1 MMRSASPAAPSPAP
15 LSQLSARPELM
26 AALTPDEMYC
36 ISGEA
41 LASIQLSALRMR
53 FADLVGRISVLGRLA
68 EEQRIRTI
76 ERIEDAAR
84 LLFPHSFYKSYPLT
98 LIDNSRFDRLTR
110 WLGGLTSLDLSGFDA
125 SGCQTIDDWIQALDA
140 GTQVR
145 VVHSS
150 GTSGKLSFLPRGT
163 PEIDAMAAAWPHG
176 YAGFGD
182 EPNNPLKGIENVP
195 VLLPNFRR
203 GGLGPVRM
211 IDGLVRSIYGGRED
225 MIVALHPGRMSADML
240 SLGGRLRAAEAKG
253 ERGALQLPT
262 QLLARREA
270 FLKEL
275 SEAPARRSAFFARV
289 AEEFRGRRVVLLGN
303 WAQHYD
309 IASEALKKGISK
321 VFSPDSLL
329 MIVGG
334 LKGRKLPDD
343 YKDVISSYL
352 GIETL
357 RAGYGMSESV
367 ALHPACPQGN
377 HHLQPFIVPFVL
389 DPQSGAPLPRTGT
402 QQGRYGFVD
411 LLAQTHWGGFL
422 SGDAVTLSWGDAQP
436 CACGRS
442 GPYVHAEIRRYTDIE
457 GGDDK
462 VTCAGAPEAH
472 DKALSFLNGLA

>member
-1 MMRSASPAAPSPAP
+1 VELRTRLAPPD
-15 LSQLSARPELM
+15 LSARPELM
-26 AALTPDEMYC
+26 AALTPDEMYSM
-36 ISGEA
+36 SGGTV
-41 LASIQLSALRMR
+41 ASIQLAALRKR
-53 FADLVGRISVLGRLA
+53 FGDLVGKIGVLARLA
-68 EEQRIRTI
+68 EEQRISAI
-76 ERIEDAAR
+76 ENIEDAAP
-84 LLFPHSFYKSYPLT
+84 LLFPHSFYKSYPLM
-98 LIDNSRFDRLTR
+98 LIDNNRFDRLTR
-110 WLGGLTSLDLSGFDA
+110 WLGGLTCFDLSTFDA
-125 SGCQTIDDWIQALDA
+125 SACKTIDDWIQALDVE
-140 GTQVR
+140 TDVH

-163 PEIDAMAAAWPHG
+163 PEIDAMAEAWPRG
-176 YAGFGD
+176 YTGFRD
-182 EPNNPLKGIENVP
+182 EPNNPLPGIENVC
-195 VLLPNFRR
+195 VLLPGFRR

-211 IDGLVRSIYGGRED
+211 LDGVVRRIYGGREH

-240 SLGGRLRAAEAKG
+240 SLGGRIRAAEAKG
-253 ERGALQLPT
+253 ERGVHELPP
-262 QLLARREA
+262 QLLARREV
-270 FLKEL
+270 FLKEQ

-309 IASEALKKGISK
+309 IASEALKKGIAN

-343 YKDVISSYL
+343 YRDVIKSYL
-352 GIETL
+352 GIEYL

-367 ALHPACPQGN
+367 ALHPACPRGN
-377 HHLQPFIVPFVL
+377 YHLQPFIVTFVL
-389 DPQSGAPLPRTGT
+389 DPASGVPLPRTGT
-402 QQGRYGFVD
+402 QRGRYGFVD

-422 SGDAVTLSWGDAQP
+422 SGDAVALSWGDTEP

-442 GPYVHAEIRRYTDIE
+442 GPYVHCEIRRYGEIE

-472 DKALSFLNGLA
+472 DKALSFLNELG

>member
-1 MMRSASPAAPSPAP
+1 
-15 LSQLSARPELM
+15 M
-26 AALTPDEMYC
+26 AALTPDEMY
-36 ISGEA
+36 SMSREA
-41 LASIQLSALRMR
+41 VASIQLAALRMR
-53 FADLVGRISVLGRLA
+53 FSDLVGRIGVLGRLA
-68 EEQRIRTI
+68 EEQRIGAI
-76 ERIEDAAR
+76 ESIEDAAT

-98 LIDNSRFDRLTR
+98 LIDHRRFDRLTR
-110 WLGGLTSLDLSGFDA
+110 WLGGLTSFDLSTFDA
-125 SGCQTIDDWIQALDA
+125 SGCRTIDDWIQALDA
-140 GTQVR
+140 ETDVH

-163 PEIDAMAAAWPHG
+163 PEIDAMAAAWPRG
-176 YAGFGD
+176 YTGFGN
-182 EPNNPLKGIENVP
+182 EPNNPLPGIENVP

-211 IDGLVRSIYGGRED
+211 LDGVVRRIYGGREN

-240 SLGGRLRAAEAKG
+240 SLGGRIRAAEAKG
-253 ERGALQLPT
+253 ERGALELPP
-262 QLLARREA
+262 QLLARREV
-270 FLKEL
+270 FLRGQ

-309 IASEALKKGISK
+309 IASEALKKGIAN

-334 LKGRKLPDD
+334 MKGRRLPDD
-343 YKDVISSYL
+343 YEDVIKSYL
-352 GIETL
+352 GIESL

-367 ALHPACPQGN
+367 ALHPACPQSN
-377 HHLQPFIVPFVL
+377 YHLQPFIVPFVL
-389 DPQSGAPLPRTGT
+389 DAQSGAPLPRTGT
-402 QQGRYGFVD
+402 QRGRYGFVD

-422 SGDAVTLSWGDAQP
+422 SGDAVTLSWGDSQP

-442 GPYVHAEIRRYTDIE
+442 GPYLHTEIRRYTEIE

-472 DKALSFLNGLA
+472 DNALSFLHELG

>member
-1 MMRSASPAAPSPAP
+1 
-15 LSQLSARPELM
+15 M
-26 AALTPDEMYC
+26 AALTPDEMYSM
-36 ISGEA
+36 SGEA
-41 LASIQLSALRMR
+41 VASIQLAALRMR
-53 FADLVGRISVLGRLA
+53 FGDLVGRISVLGRLA
-68 EEQRIRTI
+68 EEQRIDAI
-76 ERIEDAAR
+76 ESIEDAAA

-110 WLGGLTSLDLSGFDA
+110 WLGGLTSVDLSTFDA
-125 SGCQTIDDWIQALDA
+125 SGCKTIDDWIQALDA
-140 GTQVR
+140 ETDVR

-163 PEIDAMAAAWPHG
+163 PEIDAMAAAWPRG
-176 YAGFGD
+176 YTGFGN
-182 EPNNPLKGIENVP
+182 EPNNPLPGIENVP

-211 IDGLVRSIYGGRED
+211 IDGIVRRIYGGREN

-240 SLGGRLRAAEAKG
+240 SLGGRIRAAEAKG
-253 ERGALQLPT
+253 ERGALELPL
-262 QLLARREA
+262 QLLARRDA
-270 FLKEL
+270 FLKEQ

-289 AEEFRGRRVVLLGN
+289 AAEFRGRRVVLLGN
-303 WAQHYD
+303 WAQHHD
-309 IASEALKKGISK
+309 IASEALKKGIAK

-343 YKDVISSYL
+343 YRDVIKSYL
-352 GIETL
+352 GIQNL
-357 RAGYGMSESV
+357 RAGYGMSECV

-377 HHLQPFIVPFVL
+377 YHLQPFIIPFVL
-389 DPQSGAPLPRTGT
+389 DPQTGAPLPRTGM
-402 QQGRYGFVD
+402 QRGRYGFVD

-422 SGDAVTLSWGDAQP
+422 SGDAVTLCWGDTRP

-442 GPYVHAEIRRYTDIE
+442 GPYVHSEIRRYAEIE

-472 DKALSFLNGLA
+472 DKALSFLHELG